1 MRPATSFDI
10 LEERPSSWPDPPPG
24 FSTRRILGPGD
35 DYNTN
40 AMDDDEDDYNR
51 NDNGGHRQKRRRHNS
66 DNDRNSKNNNN
77 NNNNSR
83 SNNNNRGRGN
93 ATGKRRERGSD
104 SNGRPSTSDLLEGG
118 LSGGRA
124 GYTVEEMEAMRAA
137 KKNAT
142 SN

>member
-1 MRPATSFDI
+1 MRPATSLDI

-40 AMDDDEDDYNR
+40 AMDDDDADYNR
-51 NDNGGHRQKRRRHNS
+51 NNNGGHRQKRRRRNQ
-66 DNDRNSKNNNN
+66 DNDRGSN
-77 NNNNSR
+77 
-83 SNNNNRGRGN
+83 SNNRNNKNRGRGS
-93 ATGKRRERGSD
+93 ATGKRRERGDNS
-104 SNGRPSTSDLLEGG
+104 SGRPTASDLLEQG

-124 GYTVEEMEAMRAA
+124 GYTVEEMQAMRAA

-142 SN
+142 

>member
-1 MRPATSFDI
+1 MRPATSLDI
-10 LEERPSSWPDPPPG
+10 LEERPNSWPDPPPG

-51 NDNGGHRQKRRRHNS
+51 NDNGGHRKKRRRRNS
-66 DNDRNSKNNNN
+66 DNDRNSNNYNN
-77 NNNNSR
+77 GG
-83 SNNNNRGRGN
+83 NNRDKGN
-93 ATGKRRERGSD
+93 ATGKRRQRGDNSS
-104 SNGRPSTSDLLEGG
+104 SNDRPSAADLLNQG

-124 GYTVEEMEAMRAA
+124 GFSVEEMEAMRAA

-142 SN
+142 SK